1 MITLQKYSNIEE
13 LPKKYAPLNNYLI
26 DCGSVKDTLLDTVN
40 EGFYRF
46 DGSAKYNPAGAGN
59 AGCII
64 TFAIAADQSSGVILN
79 VRLLF
84 TATGVW
90 TSSYRRG
97 LTWGSWNPL

>member
-1 MITLQKYSNIEE
+1 MI
-13 LPKKYAPLNNYLI
+13 
-26 DCGSVKDTLLDTVN
+26 DRGSVKDTLLDTIN

-46 DGSAKYNPAGAGN
+46 DGSAKYNPAGTGN

-64 TFAIAADQSSGVILN
+64 TFVIAGDASNGVILN

-97 LTWGSWNPL
+97 STWGSWNPL